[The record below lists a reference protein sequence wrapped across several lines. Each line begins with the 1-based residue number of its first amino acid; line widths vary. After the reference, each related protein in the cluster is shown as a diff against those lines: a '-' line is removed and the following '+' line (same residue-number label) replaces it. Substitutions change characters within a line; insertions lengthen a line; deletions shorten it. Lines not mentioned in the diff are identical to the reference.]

1 MGQDEEV
8 GEEALAKLQSAQEA
22 FEREIEISRRV
33 AATELEEVNMG
44 TTTEPRTISIVRNLP
59 PSTRTTLIT
68 LLGEYRDVFA
78 WSYDD
83 MKGLDPK
90 LYQH

>member
-1 MGQDEEV
+1 MI
-8 GEEALAKLQSAQEA
+8 A
-22 FEREIEISRRV
+22 
-33 AATELEEVNMG
+33 
-44 TTTEPRTISIVRNLP
+44 
-59 PSTRTTLIT
+59 

-90 LYQH
+90 FYQHQINLAIDAKQLGRFLGQLRWQSRMIRHLVDFATP

>member
-1 MGQDEEV
+1 M
-8 GEEALAKLQSAQEA
+8 
-22 FEREIEISRRV
+22 EISSRV

-44 TTTEPRTISIVRNLP
+44 TMAKPHTISIAKNLP
-59 PSTRTTLIT
+59 PSTRTAMIA
-68 LLGEYRDVFA
+68 LLGEYMDVFA

-90 LYQH
+90 FYQH